1 MMDLP
6 TALTA
11 VYGPEIQ
18 PQIHRYQAGLAAFRE
33 RFGPGPVTVFRAPG
47 RVNLIGEHTDY
58 NDGYVLPLALD
69 RDVLLFARPRPDPTV
84 HLHNLEPH
92 FPPRTFQLATAIP
105 PAPAGDWSNYVRG
118 AAQELARRLG
128 ADLPGMDVLVDG
140 SPPHG
145 VPRGAGLSSSSA
157 LTVASAVALAHL
169 AGWTWDG
176 DTMARLCSE
185 AEWYVGTRG
194 GIMDQYIALQARRD
208 HALFLDCRPLPGGRF
223 RSRPVPLPTGYRLL
237 VVDSG
242 VRHQNTRNEFNRR
255 VAACRAGVALLR
267 RAHPEITHLRD
278 VEEVDWSQLEPLLP
292 EEITLAELQA
302 LGHRLGDLPNVP
314 PDAPLRVR
322 ACCRHVWSENRR
334 VLATVAALE
343 RGDMVEVGRLLLEA
357 HASGRDDYRVTTQEL
372 DVLVAL
378 AMEVDGVVGAR
389 FTGAGWGGC
398 VVVLVEEGAVADFL
412 ATVPGRY
419 TAQIGR
425 SATVFPCRAG
435 SGASLVGTF

>member
-1 MMDLP
+1 MTDLA

-18 PQIHRYQAGLAAFRE
+18 PQIRRYQAGLAAFRE
-33 RFGPGPVTVFRAPG
+33 RFGLGPVTVFRAPG

-69 RDVLLFARPRPDPTV
+69 KDVLLFARPRPDSTIR
-84 HLHNLEPH
+84 LHNLEPR
-92 FPPRTFQLATAIP
+92 FPPRAFPLATAIP
-105 PAPAGDWSNYVRG
+105 PAPAGDWSNYLRG

-128 ADLPGMDVLVDG
+128 PRLPGMDVLVDG

-157 LTVASAVALAHL
+157 LTVAGAVALAHL
-169 AGWTWDG
+169 GGWRWDG
-176 DTMARLCSE
+176 DTMAQLCSQ

-208 HALFLDCRPLPGGRF
+208 HALFLDCRPLPGGGF
-223 RSRPVPLPTGYRLL
+223 RSRPVPLPPGHRLL

-267 RAHPEITHLRD
+267 RAHPGIGHLRD
-278 VEEVDWSQLEPLLP
+278 VEAVDWSRLEPLLP
-292 EEITLAELQA
+292 EVITPAELQA
-302 LGHRLGDLPNVP
+302 LGHPLGDLPNVP

-322 ACCRHVWSENRR
+322 ACCRHVWNENRR

-343 RGDMVEVGRLLLEA
+343 QGEMAEVGRLLLEA
-357 HASGRDDYRVTTQEL
+357 HASGRDDYQVTTPEL
-372 DVLVAL
+372 DTLVAL
-378 AMEVDGVVGAR
+378 AMEVEGVVGAR

-398 VVVLVEEGAVADFL
+398 IVVLVRVEAVAEFL
-412 ATVPGRY
+412 ATVPERY
-419 TAQIGR
+419 RAQTGR

-435 SGASLVGTF
+435 PGAGTVGTF